1 MAAWD
6 GGPCIWQRT
15 PGKSLCPVSGVRSEF
30 EALPKSGCHDSW
42 FESDNLPRNTRT
54 PRPAVA
60 NLPSPVQPKS
70 LTMPTDHG
78 FRFDDDQGRAPTRP
92 QARKPNP
99 KTSTSSA
106 EDETVCLLSSLQ
118 HDQLMTERDDLGPH
132 HRLTLNAG

>member
-1 MAAWD
+1 M
-6 GGPCIWQRT
+6 
-15 PGKSLCPVSGVRSEF
+15 VRIRSR
-30 EALPKSGCHDSW
+30 L
-42 FESDNLPRNTRT
+42 LRNTGT
-54 PRPAVA
+54 PIPAVT
-60 NLPSPVQPKS
+60 NLPSPVPLKS

-99 KTSTSSA
+99 KTSISSA

-132 HRLTLNAG
+132 HRLTMNAGEKGSEQHYYKV